1 MAEEVKVIDLLKSDM
16 YSITD
21 LVKET
26 GISRCKIRTILARLE
41 GAGKLNIRQAG
52 MAKLHSIDLQK

>member
-1 MAEEVKVIDLLKSDM
+1 MVEQQKVMDLLKKDM

-26 GISRCKIRTILARLE
+26 GISRCRIRTILARLE
-41 GAGKLNIRQAG
+41 GAGSLDIRKVG
-52 MAKLHSIDLQK
+52 MAKLHALKN